1 MESIWTL
8 YPKFFGEVVG
18 KTARW
23 AALYLKLRK
32 IYVAIKRDPK
42 RYAYTDLAITP
53 VTEDEAETHEM
64 FQNNAARSYV
74 ESERRIAKIV
84 HGATPSAA

>member
-1 MESIWTL
+1 MVRLKSRRDRRPSMPMESIWTF

-32 IYVAIKRDPK
+32 MYVAIKRDPK

-53 VTEDEAETHEM
+53 VTEDECRNPRDVPE
-64 FQNNAARSYV
+64 
-74 ESERRIAKIV
+74 
-84 HGATPSAA
+84 